1 MKKTVYVPER
11 LSRRIDSYLKTHPK
25 ITFSRLVQQ
34 ALERQLGGHNARR
47 LLRLAGIVKSA
58 PVPARERA
66 EDRVI
71 ARER

>member
-1 MKKTVYVPER
+1 MKRTLYIPEE
-11 LSRRIDSYLKTHPK
+11 LSKRIDAYLKIHPEM
-25 ITFSRLVQQ
+25 TFSRLGQR
-34 ALERQLGGHNARR
+34 ALEREVGDRDVRR